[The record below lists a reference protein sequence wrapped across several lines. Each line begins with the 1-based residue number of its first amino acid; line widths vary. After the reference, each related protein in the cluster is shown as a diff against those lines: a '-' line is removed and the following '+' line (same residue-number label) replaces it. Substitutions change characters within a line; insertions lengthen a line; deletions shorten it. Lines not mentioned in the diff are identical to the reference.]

1 MLRISKSPIK
11 TTMQFTSC
19 LLGPLHKEKENRTES
34 HCWGEWGEMGRNG
47 NLCVTL
53 IGRENGVASDEHRMG
68 APQNKQNIPKLSYHP
83 TNLHP
88 TTFKRA
94 KLQISARYLL
104 LCSRQHH
111 LQCPSRRSGWRKENS
126 QSRQGNL
133 VTFCNVDVSRDYM
146 IFIVS
151 RS

>member
-1 MLRISKSPIK
+1 MLSISKLPIK

-19 LLGPLHKEKENRTES
+19 LLGPLHKEKENNRKS
-34 HCWGEWGEMGRNG
+34 LLGRMGRNEEQWEP
-47 NLCVTL
+47 LCHVNRKRKWHGFWWTQD
-53 IGRENGVASDEHRMG
+53 GGSS
-68 APQNKQNIPKLSYHP
+68 KQNIPKLSYKP
-83 TNLHP
+83 TNLHL

-104 LCSRQHH
+104 LCSQQQH
-111 LQCPSRRSGWRKENS
+111 LQCPSKRNGGRKENS

-146 IFIVS
+146 IFLVS

>member
-1 MLRISKSPIK
+1 MPIK

-34 HCWGEWGEMGRNG
+34 HCWGEWGEMKSNG
-47 NLCVTL
+47 NLCAPL
-53 IGRENGVASDEHRMG
+53 IGRENGMASDEHRMG
-68 APQNKQNIPKLSYHP
+68 APQSKQNIPKLSYKL
-83 TNLHP
+83 TNPHL

-94 KLQISARYLL
+94 KFQISARYLL
-104 LCSRQHH
+104 LCSQQHH
-111 LQCPSRRSGWRKENS
+111 LQCPSKRNGGRKENS